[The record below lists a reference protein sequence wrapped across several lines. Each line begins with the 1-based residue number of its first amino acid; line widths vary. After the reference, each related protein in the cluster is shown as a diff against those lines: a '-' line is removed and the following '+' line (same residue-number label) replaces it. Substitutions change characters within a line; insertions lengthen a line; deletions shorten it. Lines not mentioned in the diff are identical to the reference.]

1 MTIKNYGFPIFRD
14 WMSTLRAWGPIL
26 RDIQNDDNEL
36 KSFANDVVTSAEAGT
51 WTPSIERYEYELSR
65 SKKYVTIFVRM
76 RGVPT
81 AATAYLKFTLP
92 FTAHGIWDQ
101 RAAMVGIESG
111 TLEGGAFLNI
121 TAGSK
126 EAFVYR
132 SNMSDFTTG
141 GNAGFSGAFSYRIA

>member
-26 RDIQNDDNEL
+26 RDIQNDDSEL
-36 KSFANDVVTSAEAGT
+36 ESFANSVVTSSEAGT

-65 SKKYVTIFVRM
+65 SKKYVTVFLRM
-76 RGVPT
+76 RGVPST
-81 AATAYLKFTLP
+81 ATAYLVFTLP
-92 FTAHGIWDQ
+92 FTAHGMWDQ

-111 TLEGGAFLNI
+111 TLEGGAFINI

-126 EAFVYR
+126 EARVYR
-132 SNMSDFTTG
+132 SDRSDWTTG
-141 GNAGFSGAFSYRIA
+141 GLAGVSGSFSYRVS